1 MVCRTYW
8 GMRVSSVVK
17 FNFDQSEALNAFL
30 TPVYFDHNVLVKYLY
45 DPRISVEFASESY
58 GTIYLPDKHL
68 AFGIN
73 SAGTVIAWHGD
84 LEDLDA
90 VDQYHWAN
98 NNIESQHDVKSEWY
112 DGQINVAFTPPPVS
126 IQAINALDK
135 WNAAF
140 ATKYGTRL
148 YKPTSFDDRLEA
160 VRRYRRI
167 IIQSE
172 DDFIR
177 FVSELNEIINE
188 NVDTQG
194 IRALLSGKGVKIDN
208 GSRGNK
214 LIELVYRDILGD
226 TTNMIAPF
234 FWLYDVRLWADHD
247 MGDAKLIAVAAH
259 LGVDDIADYEAILTR
274 LLIKLRDAATNLHAV
289 YG

>member
-1 MVCRTYW
+1 
-8 GMRVSSVVK
+8 MRVSSVVK
-17 FNFDQSEALNAFL
+17 FNFDGSEGLSEFL

-45 DPRISVEFASESY
+45 DPRVSVEFASETY
-58 GTIYLPDKHL
+58 GTIYLPDQYL

-73 SAGTVIAWHGD
+73 RAGAVIAWHGD
-84 LEDLDA
+84 LQDLDLA
-90 VDQYHWAN
+90 DQYHWAS
-98 NNIESQHDVKSEWY
+98 NNIAPQHDMKSEWY
-112 DGQINVAFTPPPVS
+112 DAQIDAVFTSPPVA
-126 IQAINALDK
+126 IQAINALEK

-160 VRRYRRI
+160 VRRYKRI

-188 NVDTQG
+188 NVNTQG
-194 IRALLSGKGVKIDN
+194 LRTFLEGKDVKIAN

-214 LIELVYRDILGD
+214 LLELVYRDVLGD

-234 FWLYDVRLWADHD
+234 FWLYDVRLWADHE

-259 LGVDDIADYEAILTR
+259 LSVADIADYEAILSG
-274 LLIKLRDAATNLHAV
+274 LLIRLRDAATNLHTA